1 MRSPKTRRRDPKP
14 KGGGEGHPKGCDH
27 PQTCSK
33 KINNKKQ
40 TSNPRTHFQARFS
53 LCFEVCLI
61 FPRSFLGSL
70 LGLAIRVGMGY
81 MHCLESEDRF
91 GRLTPAMISLP
102 SRPFGLRM
110 RAGSSVCKRITG
122 KRSRK
127 PTPCGGVS
135 DTCTTRHG
143 QLMAP
148 PFNEILVA

>member
-1 MRSPKTRRRDPKP
+1 MKVTQKGVTIPKP
-14 KGGGEGHPKGCDH
+14 VAKKSITKNR
-27 PQTCSK
+27 PQ
-33 KINNKKQ
+33 IPAL
-40 TSNPRTHFQARFS
+40 TSRPGLA
-53 LCFEVCLI
+53 CFEVCLI